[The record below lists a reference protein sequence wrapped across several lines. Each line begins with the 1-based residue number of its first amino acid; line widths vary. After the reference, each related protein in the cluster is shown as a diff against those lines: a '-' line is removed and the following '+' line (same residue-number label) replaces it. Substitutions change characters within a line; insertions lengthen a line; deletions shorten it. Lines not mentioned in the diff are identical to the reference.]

1 MSRNIWVSILLVLIL
16 LASIAGERGVKAAES
31 PGTLNPA
38 CSNNETGDDQV
49 YRVYYNSLEEIKE
62 LNSYDLFEFNNL
74 AEKYVLVAATDSEIR
89 AIQSMG
95 FLTALD
101 EEQTANLHK
110 LDQLAGHQGLQTLPS
125 PYNCYRTVEELY
137 DYGAALASAYPNLA
151 EWIDVGDSWEKSVGQ
166 SDGYDM
172 FVLRLTNETITGD
185 KPKLFIT
192 ASIHA
197 REYTPAE
204 LAARFAGYLI
214 ENYETDADVHWLLDY
229 HEIHIMFTAN
239 PDGRKE
245 AEGGAEWRKNTNE
258 NYCGATSPN
267 RGADLNRNFEFK
279 WNCCGGSS
287 GSQCAETYRG
297 PSAASEPETQA
308 IQNYMTAI
316 FPDQRGDPLNMPA
329 AKDATGIYI
338 DLHSYSRL
346 VLWSWGFSST
356 LAPNGIDLRTLGR
369 KFAFFNNYSPSP
381 SWSLYITD
389 GSTEDFAYGRL
400 GVAGYCFELGDQFFE
415 SCTTFENNILPGN
428 LPALIYAAKAARTPY
443 MTPAGPDSINLAL
456 SQNTVIPGAIVT
468 LTGQINDTR
477 YKSGSGEAA
486 QPIAQ
491 AQYSVDVPYWDPAYA
506 PVELLPADGV
516 FNAVSEDVTVTI
528 DTTGWLPGR
537 HILFVRGKDNANN
550 WGAVSAV
557 FLTVEFPLFLPLL
570 VK

>member
-1 MSRNIWVSILLVLIL
+1 
-16 LASIAGERGVKAAES
+16 
-31 PGTLNPA
+31 
-38 CSNNETGDDQV
+38 
-49 YRVYYNSLEEIKE
+49 
-62 LNSYDLFEFNNL
+62 
-74 AEKYVLVAATDSEIR
+74 
-89 AIQSMG
+89 
-95 FLTALD
+95 
-101 EEQTANLHK
+101 
-110 LDQLAGHQGLQTLPS
+110 
-125 PYNCYRTVEELY
+125 
-137 DYGAALASAYPNLA
+137 
-151 EWIDVGDSWEKSVGQ
+151 
-166 SDGYDM
+166 
-172 FVLRLTNETITGD
+172 
-185 KPKLFIT
+185 
-192 ASIHA
+192 
-197 REYTPAE
+197 
-204 LAARFAGYLI
+204 
-214 ENYETDADVHWLLDY
+214 
-229 HEIHIMFTAN
+229 
-239 PDGRKE
+239 
-245 AEGGAEWRKNTNE
+245 
-258 NYCGATSPN
+258 
-267 RGADLNRNFEFK
+267 
-279 WNCCGGSS
+279 
-287 GSQCAETYRG
+287 
-297 PSAASEPETQA
+297 
-308 IQNYMTAI
+308 MTAI

>member
-1 MSRNIWVSILLVLIL
+1 
-16 LASIAGERGVKAAES
+16 
-31 PGTLNPA
+31 
-38 CSNNETGDDQV
+38 
-49 YRVYYNSLEEIKE
+49 
-62 LNSYDLFEFNNL
+62 
-74 AEKYVLVAATDSEIR
+74 
-89 AIQSMG
+89 
-95 FLTALD
+95 
-101 EEQTANLHK
+101 
-110 LDQLAGHQGLQTLPS
+110 
-125 PYNCYRTVEELY
+125 
-137 DYGAALASAYPNLA
+137 
-151 EWIDVGDSWEKSVGQ
+151 
-166 SDGYDM
+166 
-172 FVLRLTNETITGD
+172 LRLTNETITGD

-415 SCTTFENNILPGN
+415 SCTAFENNILPGN

-456 SQNTVIPGAIVT
+456 SQSTVIPGAIVT

-537 HILFVRGKDNANN
+537 HILFERGKDNANN